1 MTHSLDV
8 LKRLAYAAIPLAALG
23 CTQSTTTDDVSEA
36 RQDVAEEQQDVAEAR
51 HEAMKPAIDSD
62 ESADIQD
69 EQQDVAEAQ
78 ADLRE
83 TENEHSATQARDA
96 FTTEAQRALDEADRQ
111 IEALGTRADGEEGA
125 ARDMTQTHIDDLK
138 TRREKLADA
147 VDEMKGED
155 LMKWSNHRDHVQTA
169 MAELNAKLG
178 ELR

>member
-1 MTHSLDV
+1 MTHSL
-8 LKRLAYAAIPLAALG
+8 KRFAFAAIPLAAIG
-23 CTQSTTTDDVSEA
+23 CTQATTSEDVSEA

-51 HEAMKPAIDSD
+51 HEAMKPTIDED
-62 ESADIQD
+62 ETADIQE

-83 TENEHSATQARDA
+83 TQSEFSATQARDA
-96 FTTEAQRALDEADRQ
+96 FAMEAQKALDEADRH
-111 IEALGTRADGEEGA
+111 IGALETRVDGEEGV
-125 ARDMTQTHIDDLK
+125 ARDATQTQIDDLK

-147 VDEMKGED
+147 LDDMKGED

-169 MAELNAKLG
+169 MTELNSKLR